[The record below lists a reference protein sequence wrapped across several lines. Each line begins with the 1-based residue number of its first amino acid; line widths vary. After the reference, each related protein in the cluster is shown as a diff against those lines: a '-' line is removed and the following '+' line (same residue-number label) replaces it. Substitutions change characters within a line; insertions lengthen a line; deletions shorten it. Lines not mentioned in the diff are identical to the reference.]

1 MTRFS
6 AFDPENPNWLVPRRV
21 GIGWDLNLGKL
32 AVKAGLVRPD
42 DSLPDLQEHIPAP
55 VSKAL
60 TYAPLAGAGLIA
72 VVGHFVGMR
81 DGKLPTHWGFDLR
94 PDRLTAARPA
104 AAVPVLVALGF
115 TAFTLVEAYRHKSID
130 ASLSAQTLGLQAFS
144 LATLAELARYTEG
157 DDSPA
162 WGIGLGILAM
172 PATAL
177 GVLVGTVNSTLN
189 NIEFE

>member
-72 VVGHFVGMR
+72 VVG
-81 DGKLPTHWGFDLR
+81 L
-94 PDRLTAARPA
+94 
-104 AAVPVLVALGF
+104 
-115 TAFTLVEAYRHKSID
+115 
-130 ASLSAQTLGLQAFS
+130 SL
-144 LATLAELARYTEG
+144 
-157 DDSPA
+157 
-162 WGIGLGILAM
+162 IHI
-172 PATAL
+172 
-177 GVLVGTVNSTLN
+177 
-189 NIEFE
+189 